1 MFLMSNKLDQ
11 LEFILEKTLGF
22 RNMQEKLEKKNFSDQ
37 WCKAILN
44 EEFYD
49 SPAVVVV
56 RRLCL
61 DSTTICTKKNAL
73 KFTTKPANETS
84 FFRWFFPPSH
94 ASKVVQKL
102 AAETI
107 WNSFAGCR
115 ADHDI
120 SRTNRNFIIPRFPF
134 KLRRHVDISDWI
146 LNWHSVEA
154 VRVRGRSQNTCRQDE
169 GGGSKNICFCPRSG
183 YKNCPRRGGG
193 SKNGKI
199 LFT

>member
-1 MFLMSNKLDQ
+1 MFQISGFYLKYKIFCQKPAHSYLLKWLCFFQM
-11 LEFILEKTLGF
+11 FIVLGMYNF
-22 RNMQEKLEKKNFSDQ
+22 GQTKKNISDQ

-49 SPAVVVV
+49 SPAVVIV

-84 FFRWFFPPSH
+84 FFRWFF
-94 ASKVVQKL
+94 SKPCLKSCSKTCSRNNL
-102 AAETI
+102 K
-107 WNSFAGCR
+107 FFYCR

-154 VRVRGRSQNTCRQDE
+154 VRVRRTISTRVWQ
-169 GGGSKNICFCPRSG
+169 
-183 YKNCPRRGGG
+183 
-193 SKNGKI
+193 
-199 LFT
+199 L

>member
-1 MFLMSNKLDQ
+1 MVQSHFEWRILRFPCGGYSEASMFRFPLLFAQ
-11 LEFILEKTLGF
+11 
-22 RNMQEKLEKKNFSDQ
+22 
-37 WCKAILN
+37 
-44 EEFYD
+44 
-49 SPAVVVV
+49 
-56 RRLCL
+56 
-61 DSTTICTKKNAL
+61 KNAL

-154 VRVRGRSQNTCRQDE
+154 VRVRRTISTRVWQ
-169 GGGSKNICFCPRSG
+169 
-183 YKNCPRRGGG
+183 
-193 SKNGKI
+193 
-199 LFT
+199 L

>member
-1 MFLMSNKLDQ
+1 
-11 LEFILEKTLGF
+11 
-22 RNMQEKLEKKNFSDQ
+22 MQEKLEKKNFSDQ

-49 SPAVVVV
+49 SPAVVIV

-154 VRVRGRSQNTCRQDE
+154 VRVRGHSTTTWTE
-169 GGGSKNICFCPRSG
+169 FCHFFTPFPYVDSF
-183 YKNCPRRGGG
+183 YTL
-193 SKNGKI
+193 SVDKNGHF
-199 LFT
+199 LTPSPPHLVHV

>member
-1 MFLMSNKLDQ
+1 
-11 LEFILEKTLGF
+11 
-22 RNMQEKLEKKNFSDQ
+22 MQEKLEKNFSDQ

-49 SPAVVVV
+49 SPAVVIV

-61 DSTTICTKKNAL
+61 DSTTICTKKMLWNLQPSQPMKLHFSDDFFA
-73 KFTTKPANETS
+73 PAM
-84 FFRWFFPPSH
+84 PQK
-94 ASKVVQKL
+94 KVVQKL

-107 WNSFAGCR
+107 WNSLVGYSR

-154 VRVRGRSQNTCRQDE
+154 VRVRGRSQTTFTRW
-169 GGGSKNICFCPRSG
+169 GGRESKNVYFCSRSG
-183 YKNCPRRGGG
+183 YKNCPR
-193 SKNGKI
+193 K
-199 LFT
+199 

>member
-1 MFLMSNKLDQ
+1 
-11 LEFILEKTLGF
+11 
-22 RNMQEKLEKKNFSDQ
+22 MQEKLEKNFSDQ

-61 DSTTICTKKNAL
+61 DSTTICTKKMLWNL
-73 KFTTKPANETS
+73 QPSQPMKLHFS
-84 FFRWFFPPSH
+84 SDDFLPSH

-107 WNSFAGCR
+107 WNSFAVCR

-154 VRVRGRSQNTCRQDE
+154 VRVRR
-169 GGGSKNICFCPRSG
+169 
-183 YKNCPRRGGG
+183 
-193 SKNGKI
+193 KI
-199 LFT
+199 STRVWHCTLFGFLN

>member
-1 MFLMSNKLDQ
+1 MAVLSTFFQMF
-11 LEFILEKTLGF
+11 IVLGIYNF
-22 RNMQEKLEKKNFSDQ
+22 GQTKKNISDQ

-49 SPAVVVV
+49 SPAVVIV

-61 DSTTICTKKNAL
+61 DSTTICTKKMLWNL
-73 KFTTKPANETS
+73 QPSQPMKLHFS
-84 FFRWFFPPSH
+84 DDFFPSH

-102 AAETI
+102 

-154 VRVRGRSQNTCRQDE
+154 VRVRRTISTRVWQ
-169 GGGSKNICFCPRSG
+169 
-183 YKNCPRRGGG
+183 
-193 SKNGKI
+193 
-199 LFT
+199 L